1 MLMGLVFEM
10 CQFPKTKV
18 QGEKKTDGSMSH
30 NRKSCMVSHL
40 SGETEK

>member
-1 MLMGLVFEM
+1 MLMGLFFEM
-10 CQFPKTKV
+10 CQFPETKV
-18 QGEKKTDGSMSH
+18 QGEKTDGSMSH